1 MAASDGSAAVFADR
15 PMNPDSQS
23 APSAHSEAQPISRPC
38 WPVVWLWIVS
48 IAQYGYRYILQVNDP
63 RTSHLYGST
72 PGALSALK
80 YEIFILFAFYTIFR
94 FSRRPV
100 RLDQKYRTLIRIT
113 GIGLM
118 ALVAIL
124 LVRMSVFPGD
134 LDETLLCALQLIP
147 WIMSVFFV
155 PLVIEREH
163 SITRTLQAFERI
175 SFWIIFPF
183 WLVTVV
189 LAAFDIRY
197 PALSYPGVLVRF
209 GGIIDDP
216 NGYACLCLLLL
227 VLSVSIRA
235 GAWKWRAAMYIVML
249 LGTLS
254 LAGYATGILMCLC
267 QLFVRLT
274 RSRADLRSGLLKA
287 GLACVLTFSVI
298 LILGTVVDIN
308 EIVDAMSSIYSA
320 KSSSAKIHL
329 SDLTPDENLL
339 EDSSLMELLCGSGG
353 FTENFYWRVLANF
366 GLTGLLAVVSIV
378 LFWSYH
384 ALWRVR
390 RWRYSL
396 GIWGVGVLIGSN
408 GIAYLLVFPLSLIYW
423 SALSLLICA
432 GERGTSIGQH
442 NV

>member
-1 MAASDGSAAVFADR
+1 MK
-15 PMNPDSQS
+15 PEPQS
-23 APSAHSEAQPISRPC
+23 ISRTC
-38 WPVVWLWIVS
+38 WPVVWLWIFS

-80 YEIFILFAFYTIFR
+80 YEIFILFVFYASFR
-94 FSRRPV
+94 FWRRPV
-100 RLDQKYRTLIRIT
+100 QLNQRYRTLLQIT

-118 ALVAIL
+118 ALVAVL
-124 LVRMSVFPGD
+124 LVRMSTFPGE

-155 PLVIEREH
+155 PLVVEREH
-163 SITRTLQAFERI
+163 SITQTLQTFERV
-175 SFWIIFPF
+175 SFWIVFPF
-183 WLVTVV
+183 WLATVA

-197 PALSYPGVLVRF
+197 PALSYPGILVRY
-209 GGIIDDP
+209 GGIMDDP

-235 GAWKWRAAMYIVML
+235 GTWKWRAATYVVML

-254 LAGYATGILMCLC
+254 FSGYATGVLMCLC
-267 QLFVRLT
+267 WLFVRLA
-274 RSRADLRSGLLKA
+274 RPSA
-287 GLACVLTFSVI
+287 GLHLGLIGVGVACVATFSAISI
-298 LILGTVVDIN
+298 LATAVSTDEVVNAI
-308 EIVDAMSSIYSA
+308 SSIYSA
-320 KSSSAKIHL
+320 KSSSARMHL
-329 SDLTPDENLL
+329 SDLAPNGNVL
-339 EDSSLMELLCGSGG
+339 EDASLMELLCGSGG
-353 FTENFYWRVLANF
+353 FSENFYWRVLANF

-384 ALWRVR
+384 ALWRIR
-390 RWRYSL
+390 QWRYSL
-396 GIWGVGVLIGSN
+396 GIWGLGVLIGSN

-432 GERGTSIGQH
+432 GESKTSIGQH
-442 NV
+442 NA